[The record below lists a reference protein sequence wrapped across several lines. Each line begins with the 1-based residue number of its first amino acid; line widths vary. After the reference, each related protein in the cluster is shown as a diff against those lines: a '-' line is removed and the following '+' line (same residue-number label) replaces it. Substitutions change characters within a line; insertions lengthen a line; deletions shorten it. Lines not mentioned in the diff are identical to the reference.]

1 MANSFVTNLYPK
13 PTNGTTMERLQVTA
27 TTGNTGNSFQTT
39 YNKNTKY
46 IVLDVQGGDALVNYN
61 GDPTDA
67 LGHRLYAGRSY
78 TWSKVAAEKA
88 KFIKATSAT
97 ANIHATEFTD

>member
-13 PTNGTTMERLQVTA
+13 PTANTTMERLQVTA
-27 TTGNTGNSFQTT
+27 ATSETGNAFSTT
-39 YNKNTKY
+39 YQGVTKY
-46 IVLDVQGGDALVNYN
+46 IVLDVQDADVLVNYN
-61 GDPTDA
+61 GDPTSD

-78 TWSKVAAEKA
+78 TWSKQAAQSA
-88 KFIKATSAT
+88 KFIKAGTTA

>member
-13 PTNGTTMERLQVTA
+13 PTNSTTMERLQVTA
-27 TTGNTGNSFQTT
+27 SSGSTGNSFQTT
-39 YNKNTKY
+39 YSSNTKY
-46 IVLDVQGGDALVNYN
+46 IVLDVQDADVLVSYT
-61 GDPTDA
+61 GDPTTA

-88 KFIKATSAT
+88 KFVKASTTT